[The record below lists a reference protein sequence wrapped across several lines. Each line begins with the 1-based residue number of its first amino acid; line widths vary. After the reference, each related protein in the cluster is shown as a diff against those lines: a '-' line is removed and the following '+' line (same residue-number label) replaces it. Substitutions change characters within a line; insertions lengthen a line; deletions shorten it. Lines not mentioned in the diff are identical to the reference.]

1 MHRSCGTLRQT
12 NLWRDTKVS
21 RTDSTV
27 HEEKKEL
34 EMQCAHEG
42 AVNQPRTKRTAA
54 KVENAGGEDG
64 RPLEKKL
71 KLACKN
77 KLVESIEALQEMKA
91 FVDEVQKTA
100 VQENVHPAMRRK
112 LNMSHAKINETLSG
126 LQFTLERDID
136 ASGIVYAINSNAK
149 EAFRLLMKQLQSS
162 SN

>member
-1 MHRSCGTLRQT
+1 MWC
-12 NLWRDTKVS
+12 DTKVS
-21 RTDSTV
+21 HTDSTV
-27 HEEKKEL
+27 HAEKKEL

-42 AVNQPRTKRTAA
+42 AVKQPRTKRTAA

-64 RPLEKKL
+64 QPLEKKL
-71 KLACKN
+71 KPFDKN

-126 LQFTLERDID
+126 LQFTLQGDTDLLWVEHEINNRGKEVHEAVDE
-136 ASGIVYAINSNAK
+136 AITAIRQWW
-149 EAFRLLMKQLQSS
+149 RLG
-162 SN
+162 